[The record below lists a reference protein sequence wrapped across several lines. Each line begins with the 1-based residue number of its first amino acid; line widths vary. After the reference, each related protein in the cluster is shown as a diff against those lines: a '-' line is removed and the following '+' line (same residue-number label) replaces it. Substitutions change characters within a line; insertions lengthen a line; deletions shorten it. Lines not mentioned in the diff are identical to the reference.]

1 MEKNFNPIIGAVEKN
16 RSVLNKYGEKFGME
30 VFTVKEEQLDLDF
43 QRKKMESITNGT
55 FCLTKPFMRVSIQ
68 KIAITSVAIKL
79 DADGSPYVSINDG
92 VEGKQIHCS
101 LSQPKFDVDST
112 DDNIL
117 KALISSKEN
126 GNSDIY
132 FSNLRKLEEQ
142 VTALNKRRMMDYKA
156 FTEDLNQQIDS
167 LAQHISADRN
177 YTEKYYNSIN
187 SGKSLGDQVIIHTQT
202 VETEE

>member
-79 DADGSPYVSINDG
+79 DADGCRG
-92 VEGKQIHCS
+92 
-101 LSQPKFDVDST
+101 F
-112 DDNIL
+112 
-117 KALISSKEN
+117 
-126 GNSDIY
+126 
-132 FSNLRKLEEQ
+132 
-142 VTALNKRRMMDYKA
+142 
-156 FTEDLNQQIDS
+156 
-167 LAQHISADRN
+167 
-177 YTEKYYNSIN
+177 
-187 SGKSLGDQVIIHTQT
+187 
-202 VETEE
+202 